1 MMTTTGN
8 NTPQHAPADALL
20 GLRTR
25 KAEVKKQ
32 IKGSLSH
39 IKATTSEL
47 FAPPPQATTKIG
59 TLMNMMDQGIA
70 IYDGI
75 MLGMR
80 VARNIRHI
88 FGRKR

>member
-1 MMTTTGN
+1 MTTTTNN

-20 GLRTR
+20 DIRTR

-32 IKGSLSH
+32 IKGSVNH
-39 IKATTSEL
+39 IKATTNGL
-47 FAPPPQATTKIG
+47 FAPPPQATSKIG

-80 VARNIRHI
+80 VARNLRHI